1 MDDVVDCSMMGVTSH
16 TGLTA
21 DARSATCRDLC
32 TTTVAYVWC
41 TDGSA
46 QAKTH
51 SYPQGAI
58 IHSQTHRRACMQQ
71 CTKYLSIAA
80 RSLSHSTSSLAPSKR
95 VEAAAS
101 EMIEIE
107 TEK

>member
-1 MDDVVDCSMMGVTSH
+1 MDDVVDCSMTGVTSH

-32 TTTVAYVWC
+32 TTMVAYVWC

-58 IHSQTHRRACMQQ
+58 IHSQTHRRYWKGLQHV
-71 CTKYLSIAA
+71 TKKILDVGIG
-80 RSLSHSTSSLAPSKR
+80 
-95 VEAAAS
+95 
-101 EMIEIE
+101 EI
-107 TEK
+107 